1 MEDINVFEFL
11 SYIKKHAIFFVLV
24 MFFVLII
31 CLFYFIV
38 VQRPVYTSEVSLTL
52 TGTCG
57 DSKIT
62 TNDIT
67 LNTKMIPTY
76 Q

>member
-31 CLFYFIV
+31 CLFY
-38 VQRPVYTSEVSLTL
+38 
-52 TGTCG
+52 CG
-57 DSKIT
+57 AKT
-62 TNDIT
+62 R
-67 LNTKMIPTY
+67 LY
-76 Q
+76 F